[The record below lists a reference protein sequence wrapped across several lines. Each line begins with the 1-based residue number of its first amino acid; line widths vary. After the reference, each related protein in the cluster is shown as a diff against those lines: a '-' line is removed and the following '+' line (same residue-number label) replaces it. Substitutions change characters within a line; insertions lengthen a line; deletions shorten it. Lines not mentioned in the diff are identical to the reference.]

1 MAIST
6 ANAPELT
13 AEQVQHI
20 LVKPLEAASVFLSA
34 GPRIFD
40 TDGSPVRVPKLGAPT
55 NPAWYGENE
64 LIADQDLSL
73 IHI

>member
-20 LVKPLEAASVFLSA
+20 LVKPLEAASVSVSYTHL
-34 GPRIFD
+34 
-40 TDGSPVRVPKLGAPT
+40 TLPT
-55 NPAWYGENE
+55 IY
-64 LIADQDLSL
+64 SV
-73 IHI
+73 